1 MHHIDDLTNGK
12 PTGYSF
18 TYSSNQNLS
27 TNTAASSTEGFNEEH
42 IILCDYENKNDA
54 PNTEIQLLKEVL
66 HILGKLNAVAIAPY
80 YEDFNISGI
89 VRITDDTTAI
99 MLCDDSDTS
108 NWSFFHPATGNGIL
122 LSPHTDLSTLSAAG
136 TPCHIHNGLLNPEFQ
151 FRLQAKI
158 EGSSPSEPGYSIEET
173 HYLIATDALQHYLL
187 NTAMEE
193 TQPDPK
199 EINII
204 LGDIKT
210 LIRDIQEQDIIDNSL
225 TERVAAVRQ
234 KAEQLTGVQ

>member
-27 TNTAASSTEGFNEEH
+27 TSTTGFNEEH

-89 VRITDDTTAI
+89 VRIMDDTTDI

-108 NWSFFHPATGNGIL
+108 NWSFLHPASQNGIL
-122 LSPHTDLSTLSAAG
+122 ITQHTDLSTLAATG
-136 TPCHIHNGLLNPEFQ
+136 TPCHIHNGLLNPTFQ
-151 FRLQAKI
+151 FTLQAKA
-158 EGSSPSEPGYSIEET
+158 EGPSPSEPGHSVKET
-173 HYLIATDALQHYLL
+173 HYLIAPDALQNYLL
-187 NTAMEE
+187 NAATEE
-193 TQPDPK
+193 MQPDPE
-199 EINII
+199 EINTI
-204 LGDIKT
+204 LKDIKT

-225 TERVAAVRQ
+225 TERAVTVRQ
-234 KAEQLTGVQ
+234 KVEQLTRMQ

>member
-1 MHHIDDLTNGK
+1 MHHMDDFTNGK

-27 TNTAASSTEGFNEEH
+27 TNTAASSTAGFNEEH

-54 PNTEIQLLKEVL
+54 PNAEIQLLKEVL
-66 HILGKLNAVAIAPY
+66 HILGKLNAVAIAPH
-80 YEDFNISGI
+80 YENFNISGI
-89 VRITDDTTAI
+89 VRITDSITDI

-122 LSPHTDLSTLSAAG
+122 LTRHTDLSTLAATG
-136 TPCHIHNGLLNPEFQ
+136 TPCHLHDDLLNPVFQ
-151 FRLQAKI
+151 FTLQAKT
-158 EGSSPSEPGYSIEET
+158 ESSSPSEPGYSIEET
-173 HYLIATDALQHYLL
+173 HYLIAPDALQNYLL
-187 NTAMEE
+187 NTATEE
-193 TQPDPK
+193 TQSDPK

-204 LGDIKT
+204 LGDIKE
-210 LIRDIQEQDIIDNSL
+210 LIRDIQEQGVINNSL

-234 KAEQLTGVQ
+234 KAEQLTGIQ